1 MEIPTIQDKYFEDV
15 YLESISEQLRI
26 SIEDLKEKINSKD
39 TASLNKKAERYI
51 QTYLFNKTS
60 HLTED
65 NWLSAKETFIQWK
78 LLEGIEK
85 DEVSKDKKKTL
96 HEMLDLFKEQV
107 ISENTKNNTS
117 SGFKGITF

>member
-1 MEIPTIQDKYFEDV
+1 MEIPNISYKYFEDV

-26 SIEDLKEKINSKD
+26 SIESLKSKIDSVD
-39 TASLNKKAERYI
+39 TISLNKKAERYI

-60 HLTED
+60 HLSQD
-65 NWLSAKETFIQWK
+65 NWLSAKETFVQWK

-85 DEVSKDKKKTL
+85 DEISKDKKKTL

-107 ISENTKNNTS
+107 ISENNKNNTS

>member
-1 MEIPTIQDKYFEDV
+1 MEIPIIEHKYFEDV

-107 ISENTKNNTS
+107 ISENNKNNTS
-117 SGFKGITF
+117 SGFKGIIF

>member
-1 MEIPTIQDKYFEDV
+1 MEIPTIEDEYFEDV

-26 SIEDLKEKINSKD
+26 SIEDLKKKINSKD
-39 TASLNKKAERYI
+39 AASLNKKAERYI

-107 ISENTKNNTS
+107 ISENNKNNTS